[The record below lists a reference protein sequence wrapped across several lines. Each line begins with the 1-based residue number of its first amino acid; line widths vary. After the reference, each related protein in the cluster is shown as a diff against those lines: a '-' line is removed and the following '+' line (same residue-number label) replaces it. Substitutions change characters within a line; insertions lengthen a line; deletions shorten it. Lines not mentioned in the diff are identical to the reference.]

1 MTDVQ
6 TTTSETLASSRI
18 ARFGLAA
25 FGLINVCLGVIGA
38 VVPVMPSTIFFLI
51 ALWAF
56 SKSSK
61 RLHDWLFYHRLF
73 GRLLRDWH
81 QHRVIPLKIKIFA
94 VTVMALVLAYITVA
108 IADGPALPVALAIVL
123 SGVTG
128 YILSRPSAVEQS
140 DTA

>member
-128 YILSRPSAVEQS
+128 YILSRPSAVERS